1 MVAKIN
7 AGVSVKGAIAYQDD
21 VDEAQFHYFPS
32 APRLTLEDQLEAFSV
47 TYWGIGERPYYSQNP
62 DTGEISSQVG
72 AILSGQVIFDI
83 ANAQKRDLEKR
94 IMEIYDIPNPKLIP
108 FMLRNTE
115 VVPVFASE
123 VLGIGKDGE
132 ATFPAIA
139 QVGSSVSYLVANGSG
154 NFARLF
160 ANVVAKSGDGG
171 IANPDFSL
179 IIYGEIEMVA
189 DPWVVEIEADL
200 SQVWEFTRAKF
211 DAEAKIGWFSLTTS
225 FEDVMQDLQRK
236 DILTIKYIEGSP
248 DLKDPGNQLFE
259 QGKVLFEALNAQV
272 SAGDGL
278 FKLEPNPTPPD
289 PPPGGGSVLPW
300 GLTINASYQRSHFKQ
315 EIKLSRRLEYSGR
328 VLRPMPS
335 SIVLAVSCGSQTR
348 QYFYDLMDM
357 ENPCITQAKIDG
369 MDDRLT
375 SERNAQNKVVKAA
388 AADLEQDKIDNSTF
402 DQVMGYLQNNS
413 LTEDVEQ
420 TTGTTAILSG
430 PGQSQRAQS
439 KVFHHRKPG
448 KAADYGEVL
457 RRIRKA

>member
-1 MVAKIN
+1 LVAVNI
-7 AGVSVKGAIAYQDD
+7 GVSVKGAIAYQDD

-83 ANAQKRDLEKR
+83 AIAQKIELEKK
-94 IMEIYDIPNPKLIP
+94 ITEIYDIRNPKLIP

-115 VVPVFASE
+115 VIPVFGSQ
-123 VLGIGKDGE
+123 VLGVGKDGE
-132 ATFPAIA
+132 ATFPTIA

-154 NFARLF
+154 RFAQLF
-160 ANVVAKSGDGG
+160 ANVVAKGGGDG

-200 SQVWEFTRAKF
+200 SAVWDYSRAKF
-211 DAEAKIGWFSLTTS
+211 GAEARIGWFSLTTEL
-225 FEDVMQDLQRK
+225 EDVMQELQK
-236 DILTIKYIEGSP
+236 DDKLSIKYIEGSP

-259 QGKVLFEALNAQV
+259 QAKVLFEAINAQIT
-272 SAGDGL
+272 AGDGL

-289 PPPGGGSVLPW
+289 PPAGGGSVLPW
-300 GLTINASYQRSHFKQ
+300 GVTINASYQRSHFKQ
-315 EIKLSRRLEYSGR
+315 EITLKRRLEYSGR

-335 SIVLAVSCGSQTR
+335 SIVLAVSCGSETKQH
-348 QYFYDLMDM
+348 FYDLMDM

-369 MDDRLT
+369 TWDRLNE
-375 SERNAQNKVVKAA
+375 ERKAQNKVVEAA
-388 AADLEQDKIDNSTF
+388 AADLDQDKIDNSTF

-420 TTGTTAILSG
+420 TTSTTAILSA
-430 PGQSQRAQS
+430 PGQSRHARS
-439 KVFHHRKPG
+439 TVFHHRKPG
-448 KAADYGEVL
+448 QAADYGEVL